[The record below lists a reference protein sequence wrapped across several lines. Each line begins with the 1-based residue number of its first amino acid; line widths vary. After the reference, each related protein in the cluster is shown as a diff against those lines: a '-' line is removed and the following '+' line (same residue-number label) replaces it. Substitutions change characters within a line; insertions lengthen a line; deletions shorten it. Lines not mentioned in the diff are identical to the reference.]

1 MTHQTAVELLMQ
13 NIEKSLPNFIEAW
26 RNEFE
31 EAKKMEKELI
41 EKAYAD
47 GKFSYLH
54 EGFHITAEHYYNETY
69 GNK

>member
-1 MTHQTAVELLMQ
+1 MAQQTAVEWLMQ

-26 RNEFE
+26 HDEFE
-31 EAKKMEKELI
+31 EAKKMEKEII
-41 EKAYAD
+41 EKAYVD

-54 EGFHITAEHYYNETY
+54 EGFHITAEQYYNETF